1 MRSIRYFCGM
11 KYDISYTNQEITPW
25 GGMVFLRKMLDKI
38 GFKTQVEQCSHLPQP
53 GSNRGYS
60 PKTIIESFL
69 VSVWCGANR
78 FMHTEVTR
86 HDAALKKIFEWE
98 QSPAQDTYKRYF
110 SKFTQVINQKVSDH
124 FFSWIFDN
132 VEFDNFT
139 MDCDSSVLTRYGEQ
153 EGARRGYNPHK
164 PGRASHH
171 PLIAFVSD
179 VKLVAN
185 LWLRSG
191 NTSSSEGFLP
201 FLEDTFQK
209 LDNKNISLLRLDS
222 GFYSNEIFEYLEQ
235 KEKPVQYITA
245 VRFYEPIQRMLARE
259 QGWLTLDDGIEISEM
274 QYHCPSWKKKRR
286 IVMVRQQIKKR
297 PKAAGKTLKL
307 FDDEQYYRQYRYSA
321 YVTNLTL
328 SASEVWRLYRG
339 RGDAENRIKELKYDF
354 GFDSFN
360 MLSFFGTEAALI
372 FAMIAYNLMALFR
385 QFILNSKVQHTLS
398 TLRYKTFAIGAY
410 FQKKNDKYILRLSL
424 NMKRREWFSGLW
436 NQSNQVNLPF
446 VISNA

>member
-1 MRSIRYFCGM
+1 M

-53 GSNRGYS
+53 RSNRGYS

-98 QSPAQDTYKRYF
+98 QSPAQDTFKRYF

-124 FFSWIFDN
+124 FFTWLFDN

-164 PGRASHH
+164 PGRVSHH

-209 LDNKNISLLRLDS
+209 LSNKNISLLRLDS
-222 GFYSNEIFEYLEQ
+222 GFYSNEIFQYLER

-245 VRFYEPIQRMLARE
+245 MRFYEPIQRMLARE

-328 SASEVWRLYRG
+328 SAPEVWRLYRG

-446 VISNA
+446 VVSNA

>member
-1 MRSIRYFCGM
+1 M

-38 GFKTQVEQCSHLPQP
+38 GFKTQVEQCLHLPQP

-86 HDAALKKIFEWE
+86 HDAALNKIFEWE
-98 QSPAQDTYKRYF
+98 QSPAQDTFKRYF
-110 SKFTQVINQKVSDH
+110 SKFTQVINQNVSDH

-209 LDNKNISLLRLDS
+209 LGNKNISLLRLDS

-259 QGWLTLDDGIEISEM
+259 QVWLTLDDGIEISEM

-328 SASEVWRLYRG
+328 SAPEVWRLYRG

-446 VISNA
+446 VVSNA